1 MNRLSI
7 ARTRKGKVTLTL
19 SAAAFTGMAIAGG
32 AAAANAASTPATHT
46 DGAPVL
52 TPVNGAPVLTPVNGD
67 PVLTPVKGAPDMS
80 KVKIV
85 NKDYVHSVPQ
95 QPVIVDGGNGV
106 TVDPGDISVTEV
118 PGAHP
123 DFSKVEKGDDKAKPI
138 DAPIVVIGE
147 GGVTAVKR

>member
-7 ARTRKGKVTLTL
+7 ARTRKWKVTLTL
-19 SAAAFTGMAIAGG
+19 SAAAFTGLAIAGG

-46 DGAPVL
+46 D
-52 TPVNGAPVLTPVNGD
+52 GAPVLTPVNGD

-106 TVDPGDISVTEV
+106 TV
-118 PGAHP
+118 
-123 DFSKVEKGDDKAKPI
+123 
-138 DAPIVVIGE
+138 
-147 GGVTAVKR
+147 